1 MESNEEELVKLYCIY
16 LHQDD
21 AKKNTAMRLAKF
33 NLLEIKHNL
42 QECPRNAIIL
52 NPFAEKVI
60 SFFDHQQLM
69 QNGLIVIDCSWEQ
82 IDMSLAK
89 MKNKGR
95 KLPALLAANTINYGK
110 WEKLSSAEA
119 LAAALIIGGYVKQAY
134 QILDKFAWGESFLQI
149 NQTIFDKLNMIKDEK
164 N

>member
-1 MESNEEELVKLYCIY
+1 MESDNEEFVKLYCIY
-16 LHQDD
+16 LQQDD
-21 AKKNTAMRLAKF
+21 VKKNTAMRLAKF
-33 NLLEIKHNL
+33 KLLEIKHYL
-42 QECPRNAIIL
+42 HECPRNSIIL

-60 SFFDHQQLM
+60 SFNDHHQLQ

-82 IDMSLAK
+82 IDLSFGK
-89 MKNKGR
+89 IKNKGR

-119 LAAALIIGGYVKQAY
+119 LAAALIIGGFIKQAH

-149 NQTIFDKLNMIKDEK
+149 NHTIFDKPNMIKE
-164 N
+164 